1 MYMVRKNIET
11 LGELFSGPGG
21 LALGALIGGERA
33 GVAVRHRWAND
44 IDPDSVATY
53 IRNIPGAD
61 ERSVLAEDVRNL
73 DLSNLGPISGLAFG
87 FPCNDFS
94 LVGESKGI
102 DGNFGGLYKF
112 GVNALDHFEPDWFVA
127 ENVGGIRSANDG
139 KAFSQILADLIQ
151 AGKHGYVVTP
161 HLYKFSDYAVP
172 QSRQRVIVVGI
183 RSDLR
188 IKFLPPSPEEFEK
201 VDVSSRRALTE
212 PPIPADAANNE
223 LTRQSETV
231 IRRLQAILPGRNAF
245 NSDLPEELKLN
256 VKGARMSQIYRRLDP
271 ELPAYTLTGSGGGG
285 THVYHWEEPR
295 ALTNRERARLQSFP
309 DHFHFVGGK
318 ESVRKQIGM
327 AVPPIGVAAIFESL
341 FKQLRGVQTNKI
353 PENLS
358 SFRLKA
364 LEMIEKL
371 PI

>member
-1 MYMVRKNIET
+1 MVGINIET
-11 LGELFSGPGG
+11 LGELFCGPGG
-21 LALGALIGGERA
+21 LALGAMIGGERA
-33 GVAVRHRWAND
+33 SVAVRHAWAND

-53 IRNIPGAD
+53 IRNVPGAD
-61 ERSVLAEDVRNL
+61 EGSVIAEDVRNL
-73 DLSNLGPISGLAFG
+73 NFSNLGPISGLAFG

-102 DGNFGGLYKF
+102 SGDFGGLYKF
-112 GVNALDHFEPDWFVA
+112 GVKALNHFEPDWFVA

-139 KAFSQILADLIQ
+139 EAFSQILAELILSGTQ
-151 AGKHGYVVTP
+151 GYVVTP

-172 QSRQRVIVVGI
+172 QSRQRVIVVGV
-183 RSDLR
+183 RSDLG
-188 IKFLPPSPEEFEK
+188 IKFLPPSPKEFEK
-201 VDVSSRRALTE
+201 VDVSSRTALTE
-212 PPIPADAANNE
+212 PPIPADATNNE

-231 IRRLQAILPGRNAF
+231 IRRLEAILPGKNAF
-245 NSDLPEELKLN
+245 NSDLPEDLKLN

-271 ELPAYTLTGSGGGG
+271 DLPAYTLTGSGGGG

-327 AVPPIGVAAIFESL
+327 AVPPIGAAAVFEAL
-341 FKQLRGVQTNKI
+341 FKQLRGIPTETV

-364 LEMIEKL
+364 LQTIEKL
-371 PI
+371 PM